1 MITGAARRS
10 GGGLRFSCAVLCWEG
25 LLSVWKLLGVVGLC
39 VGGEGDERG
48 RLRKEGGGPGL

>member
-10 GGGLRFSCAVLCWEG
+10 RGGLRFSCAVLCWEG
-25 LLSVWKLLGVVGLC
+25 LLSVWMVLGAMGLRL
-39 VGGEGDERG
+39 GGEGDERG